1 MEQEE
6 FQQLPSPFA
15 KWKGKINL
23 GGEDID
29 CYVLDTGERV
39 IALRAT
45 VKAIAEVESSALADY
60 IGAKAIKPFIDSN
73 LILAEL
79 IE

>member
-1 MEQEE
+1 MEPEVTPPMQ
-6 FQQLPSPFA
+6 SPFA

-29 CYVLDTGERV
+29 CYVLDTGDRV

-45 VKAIAEVESSALADY
+45 VKAIAEVDSGALADY
-60 IGAKAIKPFIDSN
+60 IGARSRLYKQ
-73 LILAEL
+73 
-79 IE
+79 